1 LQAFVYSFHVVFVSA
16 APVTAMGIILAL
28 MLKEVRL
35 RTNEDYKKAK
45 EAAAGE
51 QLG

>member
-1 LQAFVYSFHVVFVSA
+1 
-16 APVTAMGIILAL
+16 LAL